1 MPMTN
6 GKSASA
12 VQVRILGDA
21 SAFGEAL
28 RSDLKAAHSM
38 SVAVAFAKES
48 ALEVLDVEDW
58 CRSGRSL
65 KFLAGTDFALTELD
79 LLKRLSNAPTAE
91 CKIYDSLSLSLSLG
105 KNRVFHPKLY
115 VLEKAESKVVY
126 VGSSNF
132 TRGGL
137 RANIEANVRLEGP
150 AEASEVD
157 DATRLLARCSGAS
170 MRLRSILNSS
180 GVTKNCSASCAAF
193 RSIRRLRD
201 MRKICSSRSLFCSAS
216 TAPAFPTS
224 GGSWLLRPRILRR
237 AFASAF
243 GAGSASPRSLHILA
257 VMFSFFI

>member
-91 CKIYDSLSLSLSLG
+91 CKIYHSLSARIASFIRSSM
-105 KNRVFHPKLY
+105 Y
-115 VLEKAESKVVY
+115 SKRP
-126 VGSSNF
+126 SRRSF
-132 TRGGL
+132 MSDRQIS
-137 RANIEANVRLEGP
+137 RAA
-150 AEASEVD
+150 AS
-157 DATRLLARCSGAS
+157 A
-170 MRLRSILNSS
+170 
-180 GVTKNCSASCAAF
+180 
-193 RSIRRLRD
+193 
-201 MRKICSSRSLFCSAS
+201 
-216 TAPAFPTS
+216 PTS
-224 GGSWLLRPRILRR
+224 KQ
-237 AFASAF
+237 
-243 GAGSASPRSLHILA
+243 
-257 VMFSFFI
+257 M